1 MECTI
6 ELSPHVVSRSKR
18 RFLRL
23 VCHAISRLRKR
34 PSNRS
39 AFPSVT
45 TCVYVCFHPPLR
57 LFRLF
62 HPVPPF
68 NFLFSFHHILC
79 RTLRNIFTF
88 PSLILS
94 HDFSLSTI
102 SPFSLS
108 IRSFFPYFLFPSLR
122 SKLVRIYVSSIH
134 SNRGSSRVPRTWNW
148 KAEKKGNFIVL
159 ENGGI
164 NGSRFPLQ
172 TYRLQFGHERS
183 SLPQKGWRIFRVPL
197 YRLPVDG
204 SASFLFPLVS
214 LRHFLPRFF
223 LIFDTAI
230 EIFPRHFDTRIEG
243 NSL

>member
-148 KAEKKGNFIVL
+148 KAEKRAILLYWRMVESTDLGFLYKRIGYNSGMNGARCRRRGGEYFVFPFID
-159 ENGGI
+159 
-164 NGSRFPLQ
+164 FP
-172 TYRLQFGHERS
+172 S
-183 SLPQKGWRIFRVPL
+183 MVPL
-197 YRLPVDG
+197 
-204 SASFLFPLVS
+204 
-214 LRHFLPRFF
+214 RFF
-223 LIFDTAI
+223 FHSSPFVISFHDS
-230 EIFPRHFDTRIEG
+230 F
-243 NSL
+243 